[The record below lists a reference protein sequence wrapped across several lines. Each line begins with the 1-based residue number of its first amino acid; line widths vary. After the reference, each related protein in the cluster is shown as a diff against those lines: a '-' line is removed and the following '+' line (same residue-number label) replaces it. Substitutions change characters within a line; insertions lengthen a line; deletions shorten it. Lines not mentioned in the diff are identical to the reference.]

1 MATEVET
8 RTVTNRLKHADG
20 SIEEITV
27 TERRPKKRHD
37 SMMRHMENLA
47 AGKKRRAEKAKEGSA
62 AEVAAA
68 DVADVV
74 DVPTADVDAQTDF

>member
-1 MATEVET
+1 MSAEVET

-20 SIEEITV
+20 SFEEIKV

-47 AGKKRRAEKAKEGSA
+47 AGKKRRAETA
-62 AEVAAA
+62 AEG
-68 DVADVV
+68 
-74 DVPTADVDAQTDF
+74 TAVEVSPAEVSPFEPAFEPATLN